1 MAFFRD
7 RYSSSGSEVNLIS
20 ENEPDDNFE
29 DDPDPCQEEEDE
41 IDLGINAPSDD
52 K

>member
-1 MAFFRD
+1 MAFRD
-7 RYSSSGSEVNLIS
+7 RFCSSGSEVNLIN

-29 DDPDPCQEEEDE
+29 DDPDPCPEEEEE
-41 IDLGINAPSDD
+41 IDLGIHSPSDD